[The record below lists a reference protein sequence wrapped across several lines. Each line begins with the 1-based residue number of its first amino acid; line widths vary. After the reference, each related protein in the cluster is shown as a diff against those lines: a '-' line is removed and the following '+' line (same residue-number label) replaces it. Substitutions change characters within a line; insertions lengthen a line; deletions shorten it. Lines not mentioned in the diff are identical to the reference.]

1 VRIESIRR
9 LARVRHR
16 LLLMQLQT
24 SVLRLF
30 AALTFVFFCFPD
42 KEFWVA
48 GGHPRVNLVS
58 VVRRLAGGLH
68 RWIVCCV
75 PCKTGAAKGAG

>member
-1 VRIESIRR
+1 MRIESIRR

-30 AALTFVFFCFPD
+30 AALTFGFFVFSITNF
-42 KEFWVA
+42 
-48 GGHPRVNLVS
+48 G
-58 VVRRLAGGLH
+58 
-68 RWIVCCV
+68 
-75 PCKTGAAKGAG
+75 